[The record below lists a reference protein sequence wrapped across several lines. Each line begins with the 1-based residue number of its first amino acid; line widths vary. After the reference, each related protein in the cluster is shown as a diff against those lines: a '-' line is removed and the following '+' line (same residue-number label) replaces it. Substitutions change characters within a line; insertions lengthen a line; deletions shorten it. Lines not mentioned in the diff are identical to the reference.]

1 MNINDFKRALVA
13 FADDV
18 ADIDIGRGRVV
29 LHIRDELIDV
39 GVQEVS
45 GDLFVIE
52 NGERSR
58 AFDWLIQRIAKLPL
72 LADRILANVRPQE
85 HFITPSGQLRD
96 QLGARPQ
103 DIDIPVADI
112 AGAVSEVLS
121 RGTPDTSTVLYVTS
135 DAGEG
140 KTTLI
145 NELARRQAERYRA
158 KQSSWLLVPISLG
171 GRSFLTFDDV
181 VVAELVNRLRFQL
194 LYYQAFLELVRL
206 RVIVPAF
213 DGFEEMFVEG
223 SSGEALSAL
232 GNLMHDLESSGTVLI
247 AARKAYFEYQNIG
260 TQAKLFD
267 AIGSNAVDFARI
279 SLDRW
284 DRGRFE
290 QYATMRGLPNASVVY
305 DKVCTRLEP
314 GHPLLTRA
322 VLVERL
328 VDVALDEGVDGLL
341 DHLGTTPEDY
351 FYQFVNRLIEREANE
366 KWIDRSGTPHVS
378 LLSTDEHH
386 SLLAFVAR
394 EMWTA
399 GSEVL
404 RADYMDLLAELF
416 ASERNKSPQLSR
428 QIVNRLKQH
437 SLIVAEP
444 GRGGTYSFDHE
455 DFRTFYL
462 GLACGHVL
470 LDGES
475 KEIGAFLQRGT
486 MPSSSVDAAINTV
499 RRNGGDLVRVTAV
512 LQGIA
517 DTSAPTSYAS
527 ENVAALA
534 LRALELLDD
543 ASSVT
548 IRGLLFGKDAL
559 KGRRFGKVT
568 FLKCYFQDTSLD
580 EARLGGCTFS
590 ECDFQAI
597 EWSVPLPGAG
607 SVLSSCAVRSV
618 HPDSDGGAPEF
629 DPRRIV
635 DLLAGAGF
643 SVQPSGVAPRSSGGE
658 VEPDEDTVLAEH
670 ALRIFMRATQINE
683 DVFRQKFGT
692 RAGPFF
698 ERVLPHMLAM
708 GVLEEVAY
716 KGAGRQRRFK
726 LCVPMRN
733 IDAAVPAR
741 VTTVNAFLRQVLSAS

>member
-1 MNINDFKRALVA
+1 MNIGDFKRALVA

-18 ADIDIGRGRVV
+18 ADIDIGGGRVV

-39 GVQEVS
+39 GVQEVN

-58 AFDWLIQRIAKLPL
+58 AFDWLVQRIAKLPL
-72 LADRILANVRPQE
+72 LADRILANVRAQE

-96 QLGARPQ
+96 QLGARPE
-103 DIDIPVADI
+103 DNDVPVNDI
-112 AGAVSEVLS
+112 AGAVTEVLS

-290 QYATMRGLPNASVVY
+290 QYATMRGLPNPRLVY
-305 DKVCTRLEP
+305 DKVCTRLEQ

-328 VDVALDEGVDGLL
+328 VEVALDEGVDGLL

-351 FYQFVNRLIEREANE
+351 FYQFVNRLVEREANE

-378 LLSTDEHH
+378 LLSTEEHH

-399 GSEVL
+399 GTEVL

-416 ASERNKSPQLSR
+416 AGERNKSPQLLR

-437 SLIVAEP
+437 SLIVAEA

-470 LDGES
+470 LEGES
-475 KEIGAFLQRGT
+475 REIGAFLQRGT
-486 MPSSSVDAAINTV
+486 LPSSSVDAAINTI
-499 RRNGGDLVRVTAV
+499 RRQGGDLVGVIAV

-517 DTSAPTSYAS
+517 DTSAPTSYTA

-543 ASSVT
+543 ASSATV
-548 IRGLLFGKDAL
+548 RGLLFGKDAL
-559 KGRRFGKVT
+559 RGRRFGAVT
-568 FLKCYFQDTSLD
+568 FSECIFQDTSLD
-580 EARLGGCTFS
+580 EARLGGCIFR

-597 EWSVPLPGAG
+597 EWSATSPGGGA
-607 SVLSSCAVRSV
+607 VLSRCAVRSV
-618 HPDSDGGAPEF
+618 LLHSEGGTPEF

-635 DLLAGAGF
+635 ELLAGAGF
-643 SVQPSGVAPRSSGGE
+643 SVKPSGVTTRGVVGE
-658 VEPDEDTVLAEH
+658 VDPDEDTVLAEH

-692 RAGPFF
+692 RAGPFID
-698 ERVLPHMLAM
+698 RVLPQMLSM

-733 IDAAVPAR
+733 IDAAVPAQ
-741 VTTVNAFLRQVLSAS
+741 VATLDEFLQQVLSTS